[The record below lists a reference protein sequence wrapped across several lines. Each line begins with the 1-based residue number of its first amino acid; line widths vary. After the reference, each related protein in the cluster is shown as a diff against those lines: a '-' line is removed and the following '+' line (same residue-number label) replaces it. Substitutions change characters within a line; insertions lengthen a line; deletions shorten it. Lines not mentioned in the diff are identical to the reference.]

1 MRNTIARLTERRELT
16 MAELLR
22 EEFVK
27 RFTREEEIHMKKYLS
42 VTCILLI
49 ALFAAACSPAPI
61 AEEPKA
67 AEEEPTA
74 AAQEEAMPATE
85 APMEIV
91 CENSYDGETLRLYQ
105 QAGLTG
111 PLATLMGTGFIGGTQ
126 DAIEQINAEGGV
138 CGVMLEL
145 RLEDTQ
151 YALEQEVQIYE
162 QFRTE
167 TPKPLFIMTTNS
179 AATIALK
186 DRVVED
192 EIVNIATGVHT
203 QSLYDPPNGYTVGLV
218 PIYSDQFAGFLR
230 FVHDNWDDMKPEGAG
245 DEITVGVIGWANAFG
260 AGATTPEA
268 LAFADSLGITVLPLE
283 EQPIDPAADVTGQ
296 LQNLLVNGANVIYM
310 QSISFSITQ
319 VIGTLHA
326 LGFYDQVVLG
336 SVNWGMNRDVLNILG
351 ENAPLAAGYYGVFPY
366 LWWSDTD
373 APGIQRALETFNA
386 KGYPDTDKAFTY
398 LVIYS
403 SMFGIADI
411 LTVAMNNVGFDGL
424 TGAEFLKAM
433 QQMGTISAGGVF
445 EMNVEGSNRAPS
457 RAQIRQAQ
465 MMADGS
471 IDFVVVQDFTT
482 LPDTRPASE

>member
-1 MRNTIARLTERRELT
+1 
-16 MAELLR
+16 
-22 EEFVK
+22 
-27 RFTREEEIHMKKYLS
+27 MKKTLS
-42 VTCILLI
+42 LTCILI
-49 ALFAAACSPAPI
+49 FALLASACSRAPS
-61 AEEPKA
+61 AEEPMA
-67 AEEEPTA
+67 AEEKSKPAAVEPTP
-74 AAQEEAMPATE
+74 AAQEEPMPAPE

-91 CENSYDGETLRLYQ
+91 CENSYEGETLTIYQ

-151 YALEQEVQIYE
+151 YALEQEVQVYE

-203 QSLYDPPNGYTVGLV
+203 QALYDPPNGYTIGLV

-268 LAFADSLGITVLPLE
+268 LAFADSLGITVLSLE

-336 SVNWGMNRDVLNILG
+336 SVNWGMNRDILNILG
-351 ENAPLAAGYYGVFPY
+351 ENAPLAVGYYGVFPY

-373 APGIQRALETFNA
+373 APGIQRALETFDA

-398 LVIYS
+398 LVTYS
-403 SMFGIADI
+403 AIFGIADI

>member
-1 MRNTIARLTERRELT
+1 
-16 MAELLR
+16 
-22 EEFVK
+22 
-27 RFTREEEIHMKKYLS
+27 MKKTLS
-42 VTCILLI
+42 LTCILI
-49 ALFAAACSPAPI
+49 FALLASACSRAPS
-61 AEEPKA
+61 AEEPMA
-67 AEEEPTA
+67 AEEKSKPAAVEPTP
-74 AAQEEAMPATE
+74 AAQEEPMPAPE

-91 CENSYDGETLRLYQ
+91 CENSYEGETLTIYQ

-111 PLATLMGTGFIGGTQ
+111 PLATLMGNGFIGGTQ

-268 LAFADSLGITVLPLE
+268 LAFADSLGITVLSLE

-336 SVNWGMNRDVLNILG
+336 SVNWGMNRDILNILG
-351 ENAPLAAGYYGVFPY
+351 ENAPLAVGYYGVFPY

-373 APGIQRALETFNA
+373 APGIQRALETFDA

-398 LVIYS
+398 LVTYS
-403 SMFGIADI
+403 AIFGIADI

>member
-1 MRNTIARLTERRELT
+1 
-16 MAELLR
+16 
-22 EEFVK
+22 
-27 RFTREEEIHMKKYLS
+27 MKKTLVIS
-42 VTCILLI
+42 CILVF
-49 ALFAAACSPAPI
+49 ALLAAACSPVPA
-61 AEEPKA
+61 AEEPMA
-67 AEEEPTA
+67 AEEEAAP
-74 AAQEEAMPATE
+74 AAQEESAAAPE

-162 QFRTE
+162 QFRAE
-167 TPKPLFIMTTNS
+167 TPKPLFIFTTNS

-192 EIVNIATGVHT
+192 EIVNIATGVHA
-203 QSLYDPPNGYTVGLV
+203 QSLYEPPNGYTVGLV

-283 EQPIDPAADVTGQ
+283 EQPIDPSADVTGQ
-296 LQNLLVNGANVIYM
+296 LQNLLVDGANVIYM
-310 QSISFSITQ
+310 QSISFSVAQ

-336 SVNWGMNRDVLNILG
+336 SVNWGMNRDILNILG
-351 ENAPLAAGYYGVFPY
+351 ANAPLAVGYYGIFPY
-366 LWWSDTD
+366 LWWTDTD
-373 APGIQRALETFNA
+373 APGVQQALETFAA
-386 KGYPDTDKAFTY
+386 KGYPDTDKAFSY
-398 LVIYS
+398 LLTYS
-403 SMFGIADI
+403 SVFGIADI

-433 QQMGTISAGGVF
+433 QQMGIVSSAGVF
-445 EMNVEGSNRAPS
+445 EMNVEGSNRAPG

-465 MMADGS
+465 MMEDGS
-471 IDFVVVQDFTT
+471 VDFVVVQDFVT
-482 LPDTRPASE
+482 LPDTRPGSE

>member
-1 MRNTIARLTERRELT
+1 
-16 MAELLR
+16 
-22 EEFVK
+22 
-27 RFTREEEIHMKKYLS
+27 MKKTLVIS
-42 VTCILLI
+42 CILVF
-49 ALFAAACSPAPI
+49 ALLAAACSPVP
-61 AEEPKA
+61 AETPMA
-67 AEEEPTA
+67 AEEEAAPAAQAESA
-74 AAQEEAMPATE
+74 AAPE

-162 QFRTE
+162 QFRAE
-167 TPKPLFIMTTNS
+167 TPKPLFIFTTNS

-192 EIVNIATGVHT
+192 EIVNIATGVHA
-203 QSLYDPPNGYTVGLV
+203 QSLYEPPNGYTVGLV

-283 EQPIDPAADVTGQ
+283 EQPIDPSADVTGQ

-310 QSISFSITQ
+310 QSISFSVAQ

-336 SVNWGMNRDVLNILG
+336 SVNWGMNRDILNILG
-351 ENAPLAAGYYGVFPY
+351 ANAPLAVGYYGIFPY
-366 LWWSDTD
+366 LWWTDTD
-373 APGIQRALETFNA
+373 APGVQQALETFAA
-386 KGYPDTDKAFTY
+386 KGYPDTDKAFSY
-398 LVIYS
+398 LLTYS
-403 SMFGIADI
+403 SVFGIADI
-411 LTVAMNNVGFDGL
+411 LTVAMNNVGFNGL

-433 QQMGTISAGGVF
+433 QQMGTISAAGVL
-445 EMNVEGSNRAPS
+445 EMNADGSNRAPS
-457 RAQIRQAQ
+457 KAQIRQAQ
-465 MMADGS
+465 IMEDGS
-471 IDFVVVQDFTT
+471 VDFVVVQDFVT
-482 LPDTRPASE
+482 LPDTRPGSE

>member
-1 MRNTIARLTERRELT
+1 
-16 MAELLR
+16 
-22 EEFVK
+22 
-27 RFTREEEIHMKKYLS
+27 MKKTLS
-42 VTCILLI
+42 LTCILI
-49 ALFAAACSPAPI
+49 FALLASACSRAPS
-61 AEEPKA
+61 AEEPMA
-67 AEEEPTA
+67 AEEESKPAAVEPTP
-74 AAQEEAMPATE
+74 AAQEEPMPAPE

-91 CENSYDGETLRLYQ
+91 CENSYEGETLTIYQ

-111 PLATLMGTGFIGGTQ
+111 PLATLMGNGFIGGTQ

-151 YALEQEVQIYE
+151 YALEQEVQVYE

-218 PIYSDQFAGFLR
+218 PLYSDQFAGFLR

-283 EQPIDPAADVTGQ
+283 EQPIDPSADVTGQ

-310 QSISFSITQ
+310 QSLSFSITQ

-351 ENAPLAAGYYGVFPY
+351 ENAPLAVGYYGVFPY

-398 LVIYS
+398 LVTYS
-403 SMFGIADI
+403 AIFGIADI

>member
-1 MRNTIARLTERRELT
+1 
-16 MAELLR
+16 
-22 EEFVK
+22 
-27 RFTREEEIHMKKYLS
+27 MKKYLS
-42 VTCILLI
+42 ITCILLI
-49 ALFAAACSPAPI
+49 ALLAAACSPAPV
-61 AEEPKA
+61 AEEPMA

-74 AAQEEAMPATE
+74 AAQEEAMPAPE

-91 CENSYDGETLRLYQ
+91 CENSYDGETLAIYQ

-151 YALEQEVQIYE
+151 YALEQEVQVYE

-245 DEITVGVIGWANAFG
+245 DEITVGVIGWAKRIRRG
-260 AGATTPEA
+260 ARPHPRRWP
-268 LAFADSLGITVLPLE
+268 S
-283 EQPIDPAADVTGQ
+283 PI
-296 LQNLLVNGANVIYM
+296 
-310 QSISFSITQ
+310 
-319 VIGTLHA
+319 
-326 LGFYDQVVLG
+326 
-336 SVNWGMNRDVLNILG
+336 
-351 ENAPLAAGYYGVFPY
+351 
-366 LWWSDTD
+366 LWASRCCRW
-373 APGIQRALETFNA
+373 R
-386 KGYPDTDKAFTY
+386 
-398 LVIYS
+398 S
-403 SMFGIADI
+403 SR
-411 LTVAMNNVGFDGL
+411 L
-424 TGAEFLKAM
+424 
-433 QQMGTISAGGVF
+433 
-445 EMNVEGSNRAPS
+445 
-457 RAQIRQAQ
+457 
-465 MMADGS
+465 
-471 IDFVVVQDFTT
+471 
-482 LPDTRPASE
+482 TRPRT

>member
-1 MRNTIARLTERRELT
+1 MSKDL
-16 MAELLR
+16 
-22 EEFVK
+22 F
-27 RFTREEEIHMKKYLS
+27 
-42 VTCILLI
+42 VTCILFF
-49 ALFAAACSPAPI
+49 ALLAAACSPAPS
-61 AEEPKA
+61 AEEPMA
-67 AEEEPTA
+67 AEEESKPA
-74 AAQEEAMPATE
+74 AVEPEPAAQEEPMPATE

-91 CENSYDGETLRLYQ
+91 CENSYEGETLTIYQ

-218 PIYSDQFAGFLR
+218 PLYSDQFAGFLR

-310 QSISFSITQ
+310 QSLSFSITQ

-351 ENAPLAAGYYGVFPY
+351 ENAPLAVGYYGVFPY

-373 APGIQRALETFNA
+373 APGIQRALETFSA
-386 KGYPDTDKAFTY
+386 KGYPETDKAFTY